1 MKRSFMVEFELPEE
15 FSDEFV
21 ALIPEQRM
29 MIDRLLLEGK
39 VRTYALA
46 MDRSVL
52 WMIMD
57 AASEF
62 DVLEII
68 ATMPLSD
75 YLDPYISELMFHD
88 SSEVVHEVSL
98 N

>member
-1 MKRSFMVEFELPEE
+1 
-15 FSDEFV
+15 
-21 ALIPEQRM
+21 
-29 MIDRLLLEGK
+29 
-39 VRTYALA
+39 
-46 MDRSVL
+46 
-52 WMIMD
+52 MIMD

-88 SSEVVHEVSL
+88 SSEVVHEFSL

>member
-1 MKRSFMVEFELPEE
+1 MVEFELPEQ

-21 ALIPEQRM
+21 ALIPDQRT
-29 MIDRLLLEGK
+29 MIDRLLMEGK

-57 AASEF
+57 AESEF
-62 DVLEII
+62 EVLEII
-68 ATMPLSD
+68 AGMPLSD
-75 YLDPYISELMFHD
+75 HMEPYISELMFHD
-88 SSEVVHEVSL
+88 SSEIVHEFSL